1 MIKGKVYFKNREDA
15 SHQLLDVL
23 PVNNMKLDEWI
34 VVSASKG
41 GYPIAKIIA
50 KVLNAKLE
58 FFFTAKIFASN
69 NNTCEVAIISENK
82 EVVIHEELVKAFKIS
97 LDCVFLSAKDIY
109 ENELLKTIKEYRS
122 KNTLKNLKNKNILLV
137 DEGLNTGLTMM
148 ACIKTAINLG
158 AKSVSVAVPILP
170 SATVKDVESISD
182 DLYYVKNLDHFITLD
197 IYYDELDE
205 VTLEEINNN

>member
-15 SHQLLDVL
+15 SYQLLDIL

-34 VVSASKG
+34 IVSASKG
-41 GYPIAKIIA
+41 GYPIAKTIA
-50 KVLNAKLE
+50 KILNAKLE
-58 FFFTAKIFASN
+58 IFFTAKIFAPHN
-69 NNTCEVAIISENK
+69 DTCEIAIISEK
-82 EVVIHEELVKAFKIS
+82 EEVVIHEELVKAFKIN
-97 LDCVFLSAKDIY
+97 LECVFLNAKDIY
-109 ENELLKTIKEYRS
+109 ENKLLKTIKEYRS
-122 KNTLKNLKNKNILLV
+122 QNTLENLKNKNVLLV

-197 IYYDELDE
+197 IYYEELKE
-205 VTLEEINNN
+205 ITLEQINNN

>member
-1 MIKGKVYFKNREDA
+1 MIRGKVYFKNREDA
-15 SHQLLDVL
+15 SHQLLDIL
-23 PVNNMKLDEWI
+23 PIDNMKLDEWI

-50 KVLNAKLE
+50 EVLGAKLE
-58 FFFTAKIFASN
+58 IFFTAKIFASN
-69 NNTCEVAIISENK
+69 NNTCEIAIISEK
-82 EVVIHEELVKAFKIS
+82 EEVVIHEELVKAFKID

-109 ENELLKTIKEYRS
+109 ENELLISIKEYRN
-122 KNTLKNLKNKNILLV
+122 KNALENLKNKNVLLV

-170 SATVKDVESISD
+170 SATIQDVELISD

-197 IYYDELDE
+197 IYYEELDE
-205 VTLEEINNN
+205 VTLEQINNN